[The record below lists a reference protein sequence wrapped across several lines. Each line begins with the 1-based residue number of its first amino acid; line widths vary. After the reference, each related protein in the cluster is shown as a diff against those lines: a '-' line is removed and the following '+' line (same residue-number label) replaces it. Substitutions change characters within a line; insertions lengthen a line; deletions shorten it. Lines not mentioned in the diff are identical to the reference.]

1 MTDLE
6 LKNRGTMFII
16 SAPSGGGKSTV
27 LKEAMKD
34 IDNIEHSISVTT
46 RPIRGQEVD
55 GVDYY
60 FVSEEKFRE
69 MIDDNQFY
77 EYVDSDF
84 GPKYGTPKKQV
95 DELLKNG
102 KDVVF
107 DLDYPGVQQLRKLAG
122 ERVKAIALLPPSLRV
137 LRDRLV
143 NRGTDSA
150 EVVEKRMSM
159 AEKRVKEAEF
169 YDYVIINDDLN
180 KAVEQLKAIILSTR
194 VEKRNICNLG
204 ECIERIVEDK

>member
-34 IDNIEHSISVTT
+34 IDNIEHSVSVTT

-55 GVDYY
+55 GIDYY
-60 FVSEEKFRE
+60 FVSEEKFKE
-69 MIDDNQFY
+69 MLDDNQFY
-77 EYVDSDF
+77 EYVNSDF
-84 GPKYGTPKKQV
+84 GPKYGTPRKQV
-95 DELLKNG
+95 DELLKSG
-102 KDVVF
+102 KDVVL
-107 DLDYPGVQQLRKLAG
+107 DLDYPGVQQLRQLAG
-122 ERVKAIALLPPSLRV
+122 ERVKAIALLPPSLRI

-143 NRGTDSA
+143 NRGTDSS
-150 EVVEKRMSM
+150 EVIEKRMSM

-169 YDYVIINDDLN
+169 YDYVLINDDLN
-180 KAVEQLKAIILSTR
+180 TVVEQLKAIILSTR
-194 VEKRNICNLG
+194 VEKRNISNLG
-204 ECIERIVEDK
+204 ECIKCIVEDK

>member
-1 MTDLE
+1 MTELK

-46 RPIRGQEVD
+46 RAPRGQEVD

-69 MIDDNQFY
+69 MVDTNQFY

-84 GPKYGTPKKQV
+84 GPKYGTPKQKV
-95 DELLKNG
+95 DEFLKNG
-102 KDVVF
+102 KDVVL
-107 DLDYPGVQQLRKLAG
+107 DLDYPGVQQLRALAG
-122 ERVKAIALLPPSLRV
+122 DRVKAISLLPPSLKI
-137 LRDRLV
+137 LKERLV
-143 NRGTDSA
+143 NRGTDSD
-150 EVVEKRMSM
+150 EVIEKRMSM
-159 AEKRVKEAEF
+159 AEKRVNEAKF
-169 YDYVIINDDLN
+169 YDYVIINDDLDR
-180 KAVEQLKAIILSTR
+180 AVEQLKAIILSTR
-194 VEKRNICNLG
+194 IENKNICNLD
-204 ECIERIVEDK
+204 ECVKNIVEDR

>member
-6 LKNRGTMFII
+6 LRNRGTMFII

-69 MIDDNQFY
+69 MLDDNQFY
-77 EYVDSDF
+77 EYVNSDF

-102 KDVVF
+102 KDVVL

-180 KAVEQLKAIILSTR
+180 RAVEQLKAIILSTR
-194 VEKRNICNLG
+194 IEKRNICNLD
-204 ECIERIVEDK
+204 ECVERIVEDK

>member
-1 MTDLE
+1 MTELK

-34 IDNIEHSISVTT
+34 INNIEHSISVTT
-46 RPIRGQEVD
+46 RAPRGQEVD

-69 MIDDNQFY
+69 MVDTNQFY

-84 GPKYGTPKKQV
+84 GPKYGTPKQKV

-102 KDVVF
+102 KDVVL
-107 DLDYPGVQQLRKLAG
+107 DLDYPGVQQLRALAG
-122 ERVKAIALLPPSLRV
+122 DRVKAISLLPPSLKI
-137 LRDRLV
+137 LKERLV
-143 NRGTDSA
+143 NRGTDSD
-150 EVVEKRMSM
+150 EVIEKRMSM
-159 AEKRVKEAEF
+159 AEKRVNEAKF
-169 YDYVIINDDLN
+169 YDYVIINDDLDR
-180 KAVEQLKAIILSTR
+180 AVEQLKAIILSTR
-194 VEKRNICNLG
+194 IENKNICNLD
-204 ECIERIVEDK
+204 ECVKNIVEDR

>member
-1 MTDLE
+1 MTDLK

-34 IDNIEHSISVTT
+34 INNIEHSISVTT
-46 RPIRGQEVD
+46 RAPRGQEVD

-69 MIDDNQFY
+69 MVDTNQFY

-84 GPKYGTPKKQV
+84 GPKYGTPKQKV

-102 KDVVF
+102 KDVVL
-107 DLDYPGVQQLRKLAG
+107 DLDYPGVQQLRALAG
-122 ERVKAIALLPPSLRV
+122 DRVKAISLLPPSLKI
-137 LRDRLV
+137 LKERLV
-143 NRGTDSA
+143 NRGTDSD
-150 EVVEKRMSM
+150 EVIEKRMSM
-159 AEKRVKEAEF
+159 AEKRVNEAKF
-169 YDYVIINDDLN
+169 YDYVIINDDLDR
-180 KAVEQLKAIILSTR
+180 AVEQLKAIILSTR
-194 VEKRNICNLG
+194 IENKNICNLD
-204 ECIERIVEDK
+204 ECVKNIVEDR

>member
-1 MTDLE
+1 MTELK

-46 RPIRGQEVD
+46 RAPRGQEVD

-69 MIDDNQFY
+69 MVDTNQFY

-84 GPKYGTPKKQV
+84 GPKYGTPKQKV

-102 KDVVF
+102 KDVVL
-107 DLDYPGVQQLRKLAG
+107 DLDYPGVQQLRALAG
-122 ERVKAIALLPPSLRV
+122 DRVKAISLLPPSLKI
-137 LRDRLV
+137 LKERLV
-143 NRGTDSA
+143 NRGTDSD
-150 EVVEKRMSM
+150 EVIEKRMSM
-159 AEKRVKEAEF
+159 AEKRVNEAKF
-169 YDYVIINDDLN
+169 YDYVIINDDLDR
-180 KAVEQLKAIILSTR
+180 AVEQLKAIILSTR
-194 VEKRNICNLG
+194 IENKNICNLD
-204 ECIERIVEDK
+204 ECVKNIVEDR

>member
-6 LKNRGTMFII
+6 LRNRGTMFII

-69 MIDDNQFY
+69 MLEDNQFY
-77 EYVDSDF
+77 EYVNSDF

-102 KDVVF
+102 KDVVL

-137 LRDRLV
+137 LRNRLV

-180 KAVEQLKAIILSTR
+180 RAVEQLKAIILSTR
-194 VEKRNICNLG
+194 IEKRNICNLD
-204 ECIERIVEDK
+204 ECVERIVEDK

>member
-6 LKNRGTMFII
+6 LRNRGTMFII

-69 MIDDNQFY
+69 MLEDNQFY
-77 EYVDSDF
+77 EYVNSDF

-102 KDVVF
+102 KDVVL

-180 KAVEQLKAIILSTR
+180 RAVEQLKAIILSTR
-194 VEKRNICNLG
+194 IEKRNICNLD
-204 ECIERIVEDK
+204 ECVERIVEDK